1 MDKIST
7 QKFNVTVKKSDMS
20 KADDV
25 LGALF
30 SMPMIADE
38 KKVNGKIIDEF
49 IVNPSIEKVLNS
61 KKSSKSLGKLEIMYK
76 EFFSGN
82 SKKQASGLMFKND
95 QVFDFN
101 STKMPNVLSLDLK
114 LNKLSKVNHVKN
126 DGTKDLDLKINVS
139 DENKKR
145 LLRASEKNNL
155 AISPHNNFVNKNNV
169 KKSISNKNNL
179 NDIFAKLDHL
189 KEDIKSNNFENKI
202 MFYDNEITYKQLK
215 VNSETNSL
223 ASNSDQ
229 MNKVENLNLRNN
241 FNQNQFNGDKNLN
254 FVLDQ
259 MIEELDMSKLGW
271 TEKLILRI
279 EKGLKEAREIQT
291 SQPGINFKGG
301 YGWIAEKGWLIDND
315 SNLRQRKEQIT
326 NPNVKNQ
333 LYPRLTLTNAN
344 LIKGYFDVDIDSVIK
359 PGNFTTEQRPCGPLS
374 GVSTLDKTLTPM
386 IPKLKKEVQN
396 TNYIIPEDSQ
406 SDWLRGGLPT
416 REMVRN
422 KDYLRRYQQKTA

>member
-7 QKFNVTVKKSDMS
+7 QKFNVTVKNSDLS

-30 SMPMIADE
+30 SMPMVSDE

-49 IVNPSIEKVLNS
+49 TVNPSIEKVLNS
-61 KKSSKSLGKLEIMYK
+61 KKLSKSLGKLEIMYK

-82 SKKQASGLMFKND
+82 SKKQANGLMFEND

-101 STKMPNVLSLDLK
+101 STKIPNVLSLDLK
-114 LNKLSKVNHVKN
+114 LEKLSKINHVKN
-126 DGTKDLDLKINVS
+126 DDTKDLDLKINVS

-145 LLRASEKNNL
+145 LLRTSDKINL
-155 AISPHNNFVNKNNV
+155 VTNPHNNFINKNNL
-169 KKSISNKNNL
+169 KKNISNKNNL

-279 EKGLKEAREIQT
+279 EKGLKEDENHIEMALKPKELGNLKINLKIKDKSANVIIKVENAASMVALQ
-291 SQPGINFKGG
+291 SNESLLVKSLSEQGFILEKINF
-301 YGWIAEKGWLIDND
+301 ENSLMS
-315 SNLRQRKEQIT
+315 SNKE
-326 NPNVKNQ
+326 NKN
-333 LYPRLTLTNAN
+333 
-344 LIKGYFDVDIDSVIK
+344 SS
-359 PGNFTTEQRPCGPLS
+359 GN
-374 GVSTLDKTLTPM
+374 
-386 IPKLKKEVQN
+386 
-396 TNYIIPEDSQ
+396 
-406 SDWLRGGLPT
+406 
-416 REMVRN
+416 N
-422 KDYLRRYQQKTA
+422 KDNNFNKDEQKILDDEEYNKDDNLNYLININA

>member
-7 QKFNVTVKKSDMS
+7 QKFNVNVKNSDVS
-20 KADDV
+20 KADDA

-38 KKVNGKIIDEF
+38 NKVNEKIIDEF
-49 IVNPSIEKVLNS
+49 IVNPLIEKVLNS
-61 KKSSKSLGKLEIMYK
+61 KKSSNSLGKLEIMYK

-82 SKKQASGLMFKND
+82 SKKQANGLMFKND

-101 STKMPNVLSLDLK
+101 STKIPNVLSIDLK
-114 LNKLSKVNHVKN
+114 LNKLSKINHLKN
-126 DGTKDLDLKINVS
+126 DGTKDLDLKINVNN
-139 DENKKR
+139 ENEKR
-145 LLRASEKNNL
+145 LLKASEKINL
-155 AISPHNNFVNKNNV
+155 ENSSHNNFVNKNNM

-202 MFYDNEITYKQLK
+202 IFYDNEITYKQLK

-279 EKGLKEAREIQT
+279 EKGLKEDENHIEMALKPKELGNLKINLKIKDKSANVIIKVENAASMVALQ
-291 SQPGINFKGG
+291 SNESLLVKSLSEQGFILEKINF
-301 YGWIAEKGWLIDND
+301 ENSLMS
-315 SNLRQRKEQIT
+315 SNKE
-326 NPNVKNQ
+326 NKNSSE
-333 LYPRLTLTNAN
+333 N
-344 LIKGYFDVDIDSVIK
+344 
-359 PGNFTTEQRPCGPLS
+359 
-374 GVSTLDKTLTPM
+374 
-386 IPKLKKEVQN
+386 
-396 TNYIIPEDSQ
+396 
-406 SDWLRGGLPT
+406 
-416 REMVRN
+416 N
-422 KDYLRRYQQKTA
+422 KDNNLNKDDTTILDDEEHYKDDNLNYLININA

>member
-7 QKFNVTVKKSDMS
+7 QKFNVNVKNSDVS

-30 SMPMIADE
+30 SMPIIADE
-38 KKVNGKIIDEF
+38 NKVNEKIIDEF

-82 SKKQASGLMFKND
+82 SKKQANGLMFKND

-101 STKMPNVLSLDLK
+101 STKIPNVLSIDLK
-114 LNKLSKVNHVKN
+114 LDKLSKINHVQN
-126 DGTKDLDLKINVS
+126 YDTKDLDLKINVS
-139 DENKKR
+139 DENKKT
-145 LLRASEKNNL
+145 LVKTSDKINLAINPHNKFINKNNL
-155 AISPHNNFVNKNNV
+155 KKN
-169 KKSISNKNNL
+169 ISNTNNL

-202 MFYDNEITYKQLK
+202 MFYDSEITYKQLK

-279 EKGLKEAREIQT
+279 EKGLKEDEKQIELALKPKELGNLKINLKIKDKSANVIIKVENAASMVALQ
-291 SQPGINFKGG
+291 SNESLLVKSLSEQGFILEKINF
-301 YGWIAEKGWLIDND
+301 ENSLMS
-315 SNLRQRKEQIT
+315 SNKE
-326 NPNVKNQ
+326 NKN
-333 LYPRLTLTNAN
+333 
-344 LIKGYFDVDIDSVIK
+344 SS
-359 PGNFTTEQRPCGPLS
+359 GN
-374 GVSTLDKTLTPM
+374 
-386 IPKLKKEVQN
+386 
-396 TNYIIPEDSQ
+396 
-406 SDWLRGGLPT
+406 
-416 REMVRN
+416 N
-422 KDYLRRYQQKTA
+422 KDNNFNKDDTTILDDEEHYKDDNLNYLININA

>member
-1 MDKIST
+1 MNKIST
-7 QKFNVTVKKSDMS
+7 QKFNVNVKNSDVS
-20 KADDV
+20 KADDA

-38 KKVNGKIIDEF
+38 NKVNEKIIDEF
-49 IVNPSIEKVLNS
+49 IVNPLIEKVLNS
-61 KKSSKSLGKLEIMYK
+61 KKSSNSLGKLEIMYK

-82 SKKQASGLMFKND
+82 SKKQANGLMFKND

-101 STKMPNVLSLDLK
+101 STKIPNVLSIDLK
-114 LNKLSKVNHVKN
+114 LNKLSKINHLKN
-126 DGTKDLDLKINVS
+126 DGTKDLDLKINVNN
-139 DENKKR
+139 ENEKR
-145 LLRASEKNNL
+145 LLKASEKINL
-155 AISPHNNFVNKNNV
+155 ENSSHNNFVNKNNM

-202 MFYDNEITYKQLK
+202 IFYDNEITYKQLK

-279 EKGLKEAREIQT
+279 EKGLKENENQIEMALKPKELGNLKINLKIKDKSANVIIKVENAASMVALQ
-291 SQPGINFKGG
+291 SNESLLVKSLSEQGFILEKINF
-301 YGWIAEKGWLIDND
+301 ENSLMS
-315 SNLRQRKEQIT
+315 SNKE
-326 NPNVKNQ
+326 NKNSSE
-333 LYPRLTLTNAN
+333 N
-344 LIKGYFDVDIDSVIK
+344 
-359 PGNFTTEQRPCGPLS
+359 
-374 GVSTLDKTLTPM
+374 
-386 IPKLKKEVQN
+386 
-396 TNYIIPEDSQ
+396 
-406 SDWLRGGLPT
+406 
-416 REMVRN
+416 N
-422 KDYLRRYQQKTA
+422 KDNNFNKDDTTILDDEEHYKDDNLNYLININA

>member
-7 QKFNVTVKKSDMS
+7 QKFNVNVKNSDLS

-30 SMPMIADE
+30 SMPMVADE

-49 IVNPSIEKVLNS
+49 IVNPSIGKVLNS
-61 KKSSKSLGKLEIMYK
+61 NKLSKSLGKLEIMYK

-82 SKKQASGLMFKND
+82 SKKQANGLMFKND
-95 QVFDFN
+95 QAFDFN
-101 STKMPNVLSLDLK
+101 STKIPNVLSLDLK
-114 LNKLSKVNHVKN
+114 LDKLSKINHVKN
-126 DGTKDLDLKINVS
+126 DNTKDLDLKINVS
-139 DENKKR
+139 NENEKK
-145 LLRASEKNNL
+145 LLKASEKTNL
-155 AISPHNNFVNKNNV
+155 SISSHNNFVNKFNI
-169 KKSISNKNNL
+169 KKSISNKHNL

-202 MFYDNEITYKQLK
+202 MFYDSEITYKQLK
-215 VNSETNSL
+215 VNSETNSF

-279 EKGLKEAREIQT
+279 EKGLKEDENQIEMALKPKELGNLKINLKIKDKSANVIIKVENAASMVALQ
-291 SQPGINFKGG
+291 SNEGLLVKSLSEQGFILEKINF
-301 YGWIAEKGWLIDND
+301 ENSLMS
-315 SNLRQRKEQIT
+315 SNKE
-326 NPNVKNQ
+326 NKNSSE
-333 LYPRLTLTNAN
+333 N
-344 LIKGYFDVDIDSVIK
+344 
-359 PGNFTTEQRPCGPLS
+359 
-374 GVSTLDKTLTPM
+374 
-386 IPKLKKEVQN
+386 
-396 TNYIIPEDSQ
+396 
-406 SDWLRGGLPT
+406 
-416 REMVRN
+416 N
-422 KDYLRRYQQKTA
+422 KDNNFNKDKATILDDEEHYKDDNLNYLININA

>member
-7 QKFNVTVKKSDMS
+7 QKFNVNVKNSDLS

-30 SMPMIADE
+30 SMPMVADE
-38 KKVNGKIIDEF
+38 KNVNGKIFDEF
-49 IVNPSIEKVLNS
+49 TVNPSIEKVLNS

-82 SKKQASGLMFKND
+82 SKKQANSLMFKND

-101 STKMPNVLSLDLK
+101 STKIPNVLSLDLK
-114 LNKLSKVNHVKN
+114 LDKLSKINHVKN
-126 DGTKDLDLKINVS
+126 DDTKDLNLKINES

-145 LLRASEKNNL
+145 LLRTSDKINL
-155 AISPHNNFVNKNNV
+155 AINPNNNNLKKN
-169 KKSISNKNNL
+169 ISNKNNL

-202 MFYDNEITYKQLK
+202 MFYDSEITYKQLK

-279 EKGLKEAREIQT
+279 EKGLKEDENQIEMALKPKELGNLKINLKIKDKSANVIIKVENAASMVALQ
-291 SQPGINFKGG
+291 SNEGLLVKSLSEQGFILEKINF
-301 YGWIAEKGWLIDND
+301 ENSLMS
-315 SNLRQRKEQIT
+315 SNKE
-326 NPNVKNQ
+326 NKNSSE
-333 LYPRLTLTNAN
+333 N
-344 LIKGYFDVDIDSVIK
+344 
-359 PGNFTTEQRPCGPLS
+359 
-374 GVSTLDKTLTPM
+374 
-386 IPKLKKEVQN
+386 
-396 TNYIIPEDSQ
+396 
-406 SDWLRGGLPT
+406 
-416 REMVRN
+416 N
-422 KDYLRRYQQKTA
+422 KDNNFNKDEATILDDEEHYKDDNLNYLININA

>member
-7 QKFNVTVKKSDMS
+7 QKFNVTVKKSDIS

-38 KKVNGKIIDEF
+38 SKVNGKIIDEF

-82 SKKQASGLMFKND
+82 SKKQANGLMFKND

-101 STKMPNVLSLDLK
+101 STKIPNVLSLDLK
-114 LNKLSKVNHVKN
+114 LNKLSKINHLNN

-139 DENKKR
+139 DENEKSFLK
-145 LLRASEKNNL
+145 ASDKINL
-155 AISPHNNFVNKNNV
+155 SINPNNNFINKNNF
-169 KKSISNKNNL
+169 KKNISNKKIL

-189 KEDIKSNNFENKI
+189 KEDIKSNNLENKI

-215 VNSETNSL
+215 VNSETNSF

-241 FNQNQFNGDKNLN
+241 FNHNQFNGDKNLN

-279 EKGLKEAREIQT
+279 EKGLKEDENHIEMALKPKELGNLKINLKIKDKSANVIIKVENAASMVALQ
-291 SQPGINFKGG
+291 SNESLLVKSLSEQGFILEKINF
-301 YGWIAEKGWLIDND
+301 ENSLMS
-315 SNLRQRKEQIT
+315 SNKE
-326 NPNVKNQ
+326 NKNSSE
-333 LYPRLTLTNAN
+333 N
-344 LIKGYFDVDIDSVIK
+344 
-359 PGNFTTEQRPCGPLS
+359 
-374 GVSTLDKTLTPM
+374 
-386 IPKLKKEVQN
+386 
-396 TNYIIPEDSQ
+396 
-406 SDWLRGGLPT
+406 
-416 REMVRN
+416 N
-422 KDYLRRYQQKTA
+422 KDNNFNKDDTTILVDEEHYKDDNLNYLININA

>member
-7 QKFNVTVKKSDMS
+7 QKFNVTVKKSDIS
-20 KADDV
+20 KADDA

-30 SMPMIADE
+30 SMPMIADDN
-38 KKVNGKIIDEF
+38 KVNGKIIDEF

-82 SKKQASGLMFKND
+82 SKKQANGLMFKND

-101 STKMPNVLSLDLK
+101 STKIPNVLSLDLK
-114 LNKLSKVNHVKN
+114 LNKLSKINHLKN

-139 DENKKR
+139 DENEKR
-145 LLRASEKNNL
+145 LLKASEKINL
-155 AISPHNNFVNKNNV
+155 ANSPHNNFVNKNNV

-215 VNSETNSL
+215 VNSETNSFTG
-223 ASNSDQ
+223 NSDQ

-279 EKGLKEAREIQT
+279 EKGLKEDENHIEMALKPKELGNLKINLKIKDKSANVIIKVENAASMVALQ
-291 SQPGINFKGG
+291 SNEGLLVKSLSEQGFILEKINF
-301 YGWIAEKGWLIDND
+301 ENSLMS
-315 SNLRQRKEQIT
+315 SNKE
-326 NPNVKNQ
+326 NKNSSE
-333 LYPRLTLTNAN
+333 N
-344 LIKGYFDVDIDSVIK
+344 
-359 PGNFTTEQRPCGPLS
+359 
-374 GVSTLDKTLTPM
+374 
-386 IPKLKKEVQN
+386 
-396 TNYIIPEDSQ
+396 
-406 SDWLRGGLPT
+406 
-416 REMVRN
+416 N
-422 KDYLRRYQQKTA
+422 KDNNFNKDDTTNLDDEEHYKDDNLNYLININA

>member
-7 QKFNVTVKKSDMS
+7 QKFNVNVKKSDMS
-20 KADDV
+20 KTDDA

-38 KKVNGKIIDEF
+38 KKANGKIIDEC

-82 SKKQASGLMFKND
+82 SKKQANGLMFKND
-95 QVFDFN
+95 QIFDFN
-101 STKMPNVLSLDLK
+101 STKIPNVLSLDLK
-114 LNKLSKVNHVKN
+114 LNKLSKINHVKN

-139 DENKKR
+139 DENQKS
-145 LLRASEKNNL
+145 LLKASEKNNL
-155 AISPHNNFVNKNNV
+155 AISPNNHVVNKNNV

-202 MFYDNEITYKQLK
+202 MFYDNEITYNQLK
-215 VNSETNSL
+215 VNIETNSF

-229 MNKVENLNLRNN
+229 INKVENLNLRNN
-241 FNQNQFNGDKNLN
+241 FNHNQFNGDKNLN

-279 EKGLKEAREIQT
+279 EKGLKEDENHIEMALKPKELGNLKINLKIKDKSANVIIKVENAASMVALQ
-291 SQPGINFKGG
+291 SNESLLVKSLSEQGFILEKINF
-301 YGWIAEKGWLIDND
+301 ENSLMS
-315 SNLRQRKEQIT
+315 SNKE
-326 NPNVKNQ
+326 NKN
-333 LYPRLTLTNAN
+333 
-344 LIKGYFDVDIDSVIK
+344 SS
-359 PGNFTTEQRPCGPLS
+359 GN
-374 GVSTLDKTLTPM
+374 
-386 IPKLKKEVQN
+386 
-396 TNYIIPEDSQ
+396 
-406 SDWLRGGLPT
+406 
-416 REMVRN
+416 N
-422 KDYLRRYQQKTA
+422 KDNNFNKDTTILDDEEHYKDDNLNYLININA

>member
-7 QKFNVTVKKSDMS
+7 QKFNVNVKNSDVS
-20 KADDV
+20 KTDDV

-38 KKVNGKIIDEF
+38 NKVNGKIIDEF

-61 KKSSKSLGKLEIMYK
+61 KKSSNSLGKLEIMYK

-82 SKKQASGLMFKND
+82 SKKQANGLMFKND

-101 STKMPNVLSLDLK
+101 STKIPNVLSLDLK
-114 LNKLSKVNHVKN
+114 IDKLSKINYVKN
-126 DGTKDLDLKINVS
+126 DGSKDLDLKINVS
-139 DENKKR
+139 DENEKR
-145 LLRASEKNNL
+145 LLKASEKNNL

-179 NDIFAKLDHL
+179 NDIFDKLDHL

-279 EKGLKEAREIQT
+279 EKGLKEDENHIEMALKPKELGNLKINLKIKDKSANVIIKVENAASMVALQ
-291 SQPGINFKGG
+291 SNESLLVKSLSEQGFILEKINF
-301 YGWIAEKGWLIDND
+301 ENSLMS
-315 SNLRQRKEQIT
+315 SNKE
-326 NPNVKNQ
+326 NKNSSE
-333 LYPRLTLTNAN
+333 N
-344 LIKGYFDVDIDSVIK
+344 
-359 PGNFTTEQRPCGPLS
+359 
-374 GVSTLDKTLTPM
+374 
-386 IPKLKKEVQN
+386 
-396 TNYIIPEDSQ
+396 
-406 SDWLRGGLPT
+406 
-416 REMVRN
+416 N
-422 KDYLRRYQQKTA
+422 KDKNFNKDDTKILDDEEHYKDDNLNYLININA

>member
-7 QKFNVTVKKSDMS
+7 QKFNVNVKNSDMS
-20 KADDV
+20 KSDDV

-38 KKVNGKIIDEF
+38 KKVKGKIIDEF

-82 SKKQASGLMFKND
+82 SKKQANGLMFKND

-101 STKMPNVLSLDLK
+101 STKIPNVLSLDLK
-114 LNKLSKVNHVKN
+114 LDKLSKINHANN
-126 DGTKDLDLKINVS
+126 DGTKDLDLKINAS
-139 DENKKR
+139 DENEKR
-145 LLRASEKNNL
+145 LLKASEKINL

-202 MFYDNEITYKQLK
+202 MFYENEITYKQLK
-215 VNSETNSL
+215 VNSETNSF
-223 ASNSDQ
+223 ANNIDQ
-229 MNKVENLNLRNN
+229 MNKVENFNLRNN
-241 FNQNQFNGDKNLN
+241 FSQNQFNGDKNLN

-279 EKGLKEAREIQT
+279 EKGFKEDENHIEMALKPKELGNLKINLKIKDKSANVIIKVENAASMVALQSNEGLLVKSLSEQGFILEK
-291 SQPGINFKGG
+291 INF
-301 YGWIAEKGWLIDND
+301 ENSLMS
-315 SNLRQRKEQIT
+315 SNKE
-326 NPNVKNQ
+326 NKNSSE
-333 LYPRLTLTNAN
+333 N
-344 LIKGYFDVDIDSVIK
+344 
-359 PGNFTTEQRPCGPLS
+359 
-374 GVSTLDKTLTPM
+374 
-386 IPKLKKEVQN
+386 
-396 TNYIIPEDSQ
+396 
-406 SDWLRGGLPT
+406 
-416 REMVRN
+416 N
-422 KDYLRRYQQKTA
+422 KDNNFNKDEATILDDEEHYKDDNLNYLININA